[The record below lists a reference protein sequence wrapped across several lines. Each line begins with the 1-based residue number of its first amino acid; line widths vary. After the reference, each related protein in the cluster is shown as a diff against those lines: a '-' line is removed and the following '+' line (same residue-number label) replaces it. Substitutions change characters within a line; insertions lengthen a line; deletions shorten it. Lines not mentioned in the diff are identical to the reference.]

1 MILGLGLLSPARPQP
16 TSFPAEAS
24 DIVEQRQTILLRPLE
39 SADLPHYFPSNFLSG
54 NMNVVFL
61 SIKSFNKFSRS
72 SGYMTNPHF
81 THQSVLNLHRPT
93 APKTR
98 LRRLLHVSSWLTIS
112 DQCPVLSQNCSSRHI
127 TPWPGM
133 LLLPFFSP
141 ANLCVWLHYPPELFS
156 PVMLCSV
163 FPRPGGSLLCSMYPV
178 L

>member
-1 MILGLGLLSPARPQP
+1 MILGLGLLSPPPPQP

-24 DIVEQRQTILLRPLE
+24 DITEQRQTILLCPLE
-39 SADLPHYFPSNFLSG
+39 SPDLPHYFLSNFLSG
-54 NMNVVFL
+54 NMNTVFL
-61 SIKSFNKFSRS
+61 GVNSFNKFSRS
-72 SGYMTNPHF
+72 SGYVTNPHF

-112 DQCPVLSQNCSSRHI
+112 DQCPVLSQNCSFRHI

-141 ANLCVWLHYPPELFS
+141 ANLCVWLHYHPELFS

-163 FPRPGGSLLCSMYPV
+163 FPWPGGSLLCSMYPV